1 MYYYTCSSLELCAVS
16 PLITTSSLFFT
27 HEEPE
32 GTGIGVMFPG
42 YNVANGKAG
51 VHIQAGGLQSLPPY
65 PLR

>member
-1 MYYYTCSSLELCAVS
+1 MYYYTYSSLELCVVS

-27 HEEPE
+27 HEAP
-32 GTGIGVMFPG
+32 GIGVMLPG

-51 VHIQAGGLQSLPPY
+51 VHIQAGGLQSLSPY